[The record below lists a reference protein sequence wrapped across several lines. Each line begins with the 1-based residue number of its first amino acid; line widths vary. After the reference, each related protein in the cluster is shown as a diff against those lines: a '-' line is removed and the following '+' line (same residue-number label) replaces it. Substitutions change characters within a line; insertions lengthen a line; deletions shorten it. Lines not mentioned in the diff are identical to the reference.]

1 MKSII
6 FVTFAFATLTSFGN
20 TKDKPAAGAEM
31 PPYQGSAAFEKMK
44 TLTGKWSAESPTM
57 GKMKTEFR
65 VIAGGSVVEERFAG
79 GTPMEMLSTYH
90 DVDGKLMMTH

>member
-1 MKSII
+1 
-6 FVTFAFATLTSFGN
+6 
-20 TKDKPAAGAEM
+20 
-31 PPYQGSAAFEKMK
+31 
-44 TLTGKWSAESPTM
+44 M

-90 DVDGKLMMTH
+90 DVDGKLIRLPEGGDRSGHRPVLRLV